1 MMTRNPARHQVAI
14 KEANEQKAEAD
25 KAAKSLQL
33 ELQIKEQQE
42 QVTKRHLSSLEKEV
56 ENWKNRHAD
65 VDVNHQLVE
74 QQLSAKENE
83 LEALQS
89 RESGLNHELQ
99 RIQDEKDN
107 ILLRTQSL
115 VADLSEA
122 KDALKEQLE
131 QRQQSNM
138 QVREQA
144 QQIEELKR
152 QVAALELQAE
162 SAEKQAQAL
171 KQAID
176 EGDLKLKTAEKE
188 RDASVSRQEI
198 LLADSAATQSRLT
211 QAETDLQ
218 AQAKEL
224 ESMSVRVEELVL
236 QLECEAKGRREL
248 ESEQEELTAKAAA
261 SAQLVEQLQI
271 SMTSLKEQAAQQRQS
286 LEDHFLSEV
295 RQKNRIVELENE
307 INHWKE
313 DAETYKKQGAR
324 ESLNA
329 REASDERDDL
339 FLRLEAQTTR
349 CDKITQELDGVS
361 AQLEQAHAREVDV
374 SSDYFENGARDSFS
388 QAGLV
393 F

>member
-1 MMTRNPARHQVAI
+1 MIRNPARHQMAI

-25 KAAKSLQL
+25 KAAKALQL

-42 QVTKRHLSSLEKEV
+42 QVSKRHLSSLEKEV
-56 ENWKNRHAD
+56 EDWKNRHAD
-65 VDVNHQLVE
+65 VDVSHHLVE

-107 ILLRTQSL
+107 ILLRTESL
-115 VADLSEA
+115 VADLGEA
-122 KDALKEQLE
+122 KDALKFQLE
-131 QRQQSNM
+131 QRQASDM
-138 QVREQA
+138 HVREQA

-176 EGDLKLKTAEKE
+176 QGVSKLEAAEKE
-188 RDASVSRQEI
+188 RDASLSQQEI

-211 QAETDLQ
+211 QAETDSQ

-261 SAQLVEQLQI
+261 SVHLVEQLQI
-271 SMTSLKEQAAQQRQS
+271 SIASLKEQVAQQRQS
-286 LEDHFLSEV
+286 LEDHHLSEV
-295 RQKNRIVELENE
+295 RQKDRIAELEDV

-313 DAETYKKQGAR
+313 EAETYKKQGAR
-324 ESLNA
+324 ESRNA
-329 REASDERDDL
+329 QEASDERDDL

-349 CDKITQELDGVS
+349 CDKITQELDGLS
-361 AQLEQAHAREVDV
+361 AQLDQAHAREVDV
-374 SSDYFENGARDSFS
+374 SSDDF
-388 QAGLV
+388 
-393 F
+393 

>member
-1 MMTRNPARHQVAI
+1 MIRNPARHQMAI

-25 KAAKSLQL
+25 KAAKALQL

-42 QVTKRHLSSLEKEV
+42 QVSKRHLSSLEKEV
-56 ENWKNRHAD
+56 EDWKNRHAD
-65 VDVNHQLVE
+65 VDVSHHLVE

-107 ILLRTQSL
+107 ILLRTESL
-115 VADLSEA
+115 VADLGEA
-122 KDALKEQLE
+122 KDALKFQLE
-131 QRQQSNM
+131 QRQASDM
-138 QVREQA
+138 HVREQA

-176 EGDLKLKTAEKE
+176 QGVSKLEAAEKE
-188 RDASVSRQEI
+188 RDASLSQQEI

-211 QAETDLQ
+211 QAETDSQ

-248 ESEQEELTAKAAA
+248 ESEREELTAKAAA
-261 SAQLVEQLQI
+261 SAHLVEQLQI
-271 SMTSLKEQAAQQRQS
+271 SIASLKEQVAQQRQS
-286 LEDHFLSEV
+286 LEDHHLS
-295 RQKNRIVELENE
+295 
-307 INHWKE
+307 
-313 DAETYKKQGAR
+313 DMCSSSAR
-324 ESLNA
+324 CRPPL
-329 REASDERDDL
+329 
-339 FLRLEAQTTR
+339 
-349 CDKITQELDGVS
+349 
-361 AQLEQAHAREVDV
+361 
-374 SSDYFENGARDSFS
+374 
-388 QAGLV
+388 
-393 F
+393 